1 MKKWP
6 AFSRRPFFIGSHTLT
21 HELEALFG
29 PVSYTHLDVYKRQIF
44 YLSAKR
50 LDFRQTAD
58 YNMAKISPAGRSSSG
73 HILEDNYGLFNG

>member
-1 MKKWP
+1 MEFLVCRYFNDKSLSKVSQKHRE
-6 AFSRRPFFIGSHTLT
+6 FVKILT
-21 HELEALFG
+21 FQESL
-29 PVSYTHLDVYKRQIF
+29 SIF

>member
-1 MKKWP
+1 MFSTFPAPENALAGAFFLPQFPAKK
-6 AFSRRPFFIGSHTLT
+6 SHEESL
-21 HELEALFG
+21 
-29 PVSYTHLDVYKRQIF
+29 SIF

>member
-29 PVSYTHLDVYKRQIF
+29 QFGTDLFDLGRVAGLQRQ
-44 YLSAKR
+44 LEEAAGNGHVGVG
-50 LDFRQTAD
+50 TASCLR
-58 YNMAKISPAGRSSSG
+58 YSSG
-73 HILEDNYGLFNG
+73 WLG